1 MLIYIYKIEYYSAIK
16 KNEITP
22 FAAMWLDLEIV
33 ILREG
38 EISYGIPYMWSLQR
52 NDTDELTYKTE
63 RDSQTLK
70 TNLQLMEGRGSWGV
84 WDRQV
89 HTAIFKMGNQQGPPV
104 EHRELCSVLRGRLDG
119 RGVWLLLLLLSYFSR
134 VQLGATP

>member
-1 MLIYIYKIEYYSAIK
+1 MDKEGVMLIYIYKIEYYSAIK

-70 TNLQLMEGRGSWGV
+70 TNLQLMERRKEGKKKENTR
-84 WDRQV
+84 
-89 HTAIFKMGNQQGPPV
+89 I
-104 EHRELCSVLRGRLDG
+104 
-119 RGVWLLLLLLSYFSR
+119 WL
-134 VQLGATP
+134 